1 MKLADLTVDAYLL
14 YENPLRSTFLT
25 LRRMPFE
32 EGVRWGIFKHPGT
45 CLCKIGK
52 DVHWILQGLPSNRT
66 EKDYEGCRWETAQE
80 ALDFWET
87 VKERAIGKAEGRIP

>member
-1 MKLADLTVDAYLL
+1 MPTSSTRTRCGAHSSRSSACLL
-14 YENPLRSTFLT
+14 
-25 LRRMPFE
+25 E
-32 EGVRWGIFKHPGT
+32 EGVRWGIFKHQGT

-66 EKDYEGCRWETAQE
+66 EKDYKDCRWETAQE

-87 VKERAIGKAEGRIP
+87 VKERAIGKAEGRTP